1 MMQRIV
7 LIACCFLL
15 VTPTVRPAVAL
26 VSTNV
31 PLDHW
36 SYNAVEKLA
45 NYGFIDSSMLTIKPL
60 SRIEMARHIGRAMY
74 TLEHTK
80 GSPEILESILERLKK
95 EFREELIFIGILDAP
110 YSDSSLKP
118 IEDPYVGYLYAQD
131 GPDLENRRGDV
142 FRQGS
147 NYRAGFASR
156 ARLLDTAAFYLHPEY
171 VDSTQNDGNVDL
183 IEAYGKVMVGSLEIE
198 AGKDSLWWGPGHH
211 GSIIMSNNAQ
221 PFTLLKV
228 TNPQP
233 LQLPWIFRYVGPF
246 KGQWFLAQLE
256 EDRDIPEAKLTGLRL
271 NIKPLPTFELGV
283 SRVIM
288 FGGQGAPG
296 VDLFDYV
303 MMFLTRSE
311 QGENNQLAGV
321 DASFLMPLWEN
332 KLLRSV
338 RIYAD
343 LAGEDEAAGWPSKWG
358 ELLGL
363 QLNDVLKT
371 GRTDLRIEYAN
382 NMISGLADV
391 FYEHSLYT
399 SGYTYKGRVIGHH
412 MGTDSKDLFLQLS
425 HYPTQDMM
433 VELAC
438 DRQTHRLSADRQP
451 TLDVFE
457 CNLTLFPSDD
467 WRVRAGY
474 RYENWDN
481 RGDDDNHILQLVL
494 IRRF

>member
-1 MMQRIV
+1 MIASCLSLAA
-7 LIACCFLL
+7 LIA
-15 VTPTVRPAVAL
+15 RPAAAL

-36 SYNAVEKLA
+36 SYDAVEKLA
-45 NYGFIDSSMLTIKPL
+45 NYGLIDSSMLTTKPV
-60 SRIEMARHIGRAMY
+60 SRVEMARHIGRAMY
-74 TLEHTK
+74 TLEHMEDP
-80 GSPEILESILERLKK
+80 PEILESILERLKE
-95 EFREELIFIGILDAP
+95 EFREELIFIGIFDAP

-118 IEDPYVGYLYAQD
+118 IEDPYVTYLYAQD
-131 GPDLENRRGDV
+131 RPDLENRRGDV
-142 FRQGS
+142 FRRGS

-156 ARLLDTAAFYLHPEY
+156 ARLFDWAAFYLHPEY
-171 VDSTQNDGNVDL
+171 ADSSYNDGDVDL
-183 IEAYGKVMVGSLEIE
+183 IEGYGKVMVGALEIE

-221 PFTLLKV
+221 PFTMVKV

-233 LQLPWIFRYVGPF
+233 LQLPWIFRCVGPF
-246 KGQWFLAQLE
+246 KGEWFLAELE

-271 NIKPLPTFELGV
+271 NIKPLPAFELGV
-283 SRVIM
+283 SRVVM
-288 FGGQGAPG
+288 FGGQGVPQ

-311 QGENNQLAGV
+311 QQEDNQLAGV
-321 DASFLMPLWEN
+321 DASFLIPLWEN

-371 GRTDLRIEYAN
+371 GRTDLRVEYAN
-382 NMISGLADV
+382 DMVSGMADV

-412 MGTDSKDLFLQLS
+412 MGTDSQDLFLQLS
-425 HYPTQDMM
+425 HYLAEDIM
-433 VELAC
+433 VELAY

-457 CNLTLFPSDD
+457 CNLMLFPSDD
-467 WRVRAGY
+467 WRVRAGF
-474 RYENWDN
+474 RYENWDD

-494 IRRF
+494 TRRF